1 MKKILFLHGFFATGS
16 CPMARALK
24 EAFEGTAVVL
34 TPDLP
39 LHPKEALKEIRSIID
54 REQPDLLLGN
64 SCGSFLAQML
74 APVVGIPALL
84 GNPYFMM
91 TEFLKER
98 IGEHEYKAPRRDGNQ
113 RLVIDEALI
122 EEFAELEAVQFDH
135 CNPYYKNRVWG
146 LFGEQDTLA
155 HFSPHFLQHY
165 NQAFHFPGGHT
176 PTEQEVKTWYAPLA
190 QKMLMEFS
198 ANFQS
203 FHGDRQI
210 IMETF
215 NNVINS
221 GQLVLV
227 DFFATWC
234 QPCKAMHPILE
245 QVKSVLG
252 DRIRIIKV
260 DVDKYGVTASQYRIQ
275 SVPTLMLFRNGE
287 VLWRT
292 SGVVDKAE
300 LLATLDP
307 FLT

>member
-135 CNPYYKNRVWG
+135 CNPYYKDRVWG

-307 FLT
+307 FLI